1 MIGAKQQ
8 LPHYRSKQGGVVLFM
23 SLIFLLVLTIIGVAA
38 MKATGLEEKMMHS
51 SKDIN
56 LAFQAAET
64 TLVHAER
71 WLTFQSGLPPF
82 PTTSSGLYDINTCP
96 TADKQMWQCDDIL
109 DWVAG
114 TNVIAYPGDPYNA
127 VAGAGAYTPPTGGIQ
142 GVRTQPRYIIE
153 FVTELMDE
161 GGSLVEKNDGTNNKK
176 TILRITARG
185 TGGLDNTSVL
195 LQSTYA
201 RYF

>member
-1 MIGAKQQ
+1 MNASRDF
-8 LPHYRSKQGGVVLFM
+8 PHKSRRQRGVALFM

-64 TLVHAER
+64 AVLHAER
-71 WLTFQSGLPPF
+71 WLVFQSGLPPF
-82 PTTSSGLYDINTCP
+82 PSPSSGLYDSNTCP
-96 TADKQMWQCDDIL
+96 TASKQMWQCDSL
-109 DWVAG
+109 VDWVG
-114 TNVIAYPGDPYNA
+114 RNNVIGYPGDPYNA
-127 VAGAGAYTPPTGGIQ
+127 VTGGGPYTPPAGGIQ
-142 GVRTQPRYIIE
+142 MVRNQPQYIIE
-153 FVTELMDE
+153 FVTEVMDE

-185 TGGLDNTSVL
+185 TGGLDNTAVL
-195 LQSTYA
+195 LQSTFA